1 MPLSAPQDCAL
12 AHETSGGVERRALRV
27 TRRLR
32 HPLCRSVKRERSG
45 SLLKVSIRPTRRSSQ
60 PRQAST
66 NSSFSVNIGLEK
78 SNGIEDLCRYLRKF
92 LFSRA

>member
-45 SLLKVSIRPTRRSSQ
+45 NNPWSRVSFGQWVGRMLGSH
-60 PRQAST
+60 
-66 NSSFSVNIGLEK
+66 
-78 SNGIEDLCRYLRKF
+78 
-92 LFSRA
+92 RAARL